1 MLKSCSAPVVASNL
15 PSPAWVTCF
24 SPIRMVLLVPSVRS
38 RIVFPFPQLPHE
50 NSNAPLLFSAV
61 EVPLP

>member
-1 MLKSCSAPVVASNL
+1 MLKSWSAPVVASNA
-15 PSPAWVTCF
+15 PSPVTVTCF
-24 SPIRMVLLVPSVRS
+24 SPIRKVLLDPSVRS
-38 RIVFPFPQLPHE
+38 VIRRPVPQLPQE